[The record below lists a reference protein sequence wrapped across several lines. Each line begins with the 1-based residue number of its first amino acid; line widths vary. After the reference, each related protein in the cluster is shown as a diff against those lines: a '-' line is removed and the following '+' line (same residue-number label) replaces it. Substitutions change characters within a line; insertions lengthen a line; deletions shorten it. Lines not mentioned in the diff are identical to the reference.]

1 MLTIQRKGIKLGL
14 GFCVCMLLLGACKHQ
29 TQESRL
35 FSNWAKAPKQSL
47 YDAQIMFTD
56 SGALQM
62 ILKSSTVYNYD
73 DEKQTQIFPKGV
85 KAKFYGENKSLDA
98 LMLADS
104 AINFRSD
111 KLMRFYGNVVIY
123 DYRKG
128 DTVYTEALYWNQ
140 KNRTIHSDVA
150 VKQVNR
156 SMVLVGD
163 GFDSDDRMNNLV
175 LRNPRGVIY

>member
-1 MLTIQRKGIKLGL
+1 
-14 GFCVCMLLLGACKHQ
+14 
-29 TQESRL
+29 
-35 FSNWAKAPKQSL
+35 
-47 YDAQIMFTD
+47 
-56 SGALQM
+56 
-62 ILKSSTVYNYD
+62 
-73 DEKQTQIFPKGV
+73 
-85 KAKFYGENKSLDA
+85 
-98 LMLADS
+98 MLADS